1 MLSGLYIFQS
11 SSALLLLDSV
21 RPLATAA
28 TKMQSATRRIAL
40 GDPHLYTTPQPAAAP
55 PQTLF
60 VVAHFGHTSGDV
72 RLQEY
77 DEQNDTIRVKG
88 YATELGP
95 MRSIAWSPHATYP
108 TLLACGSTAGKI
120 SLLDLELASR
130 PTAADSPSSTSGSF
144 ATLPMRHAR
153 ACTSL
158 AWSKTDPNILVA
170 GYDKTRSEPSLL
182 VWDVRRCLATRP
194 GEPPS
199 SGILP
204 RQTTPLSL
212 SRFLG
217 EASIR
222 ERRLSRADSRPEVT
236 IKTATPEPTARFC
249 PSESVNSVETSFFS
263 PSTVYV
269 SSATRQVRIL
279 DTRSGWPDAVVWSVG
294 SRAVYNLSAC
304 PSNEHLFASSE
315 EGLSGI
321 VRIWDARMNAVEV
334 LNVETGR
341 GGVAC
346 LSWNAARPMQLGVGT
361 KEGGVLV
368 YEVLSSS
375 QADDDNHDWSIL
387 ASVKGSE
394 PRSQALQTFSFVPTR
409 DPAKTGVLSVFRDGQ
424 PVVEKLGTKPRTSIS
439 RQGDVA
445 YSSGSGG
452 AIKNLQA
459 RTSHQPHWKY
469 PLAATGHALAVD
481 IGPTMRRKAE
491 VGFGLHLLGNDAIES
506 ALPTTSGFLFEW
518 LDRFLNLMSQPEMR
532 RSVDFDFTHQGI
544 CGIWNGG
551 PICSK
556 EIRAKYEKGSGALL
570 LEEDFESNP
579 HQLAGWQAVRSN
591 SASKTT
597 RSKEL
602 ATDSDYVRAIVQIMR
617 EKESEF
623 ADTMLPVETS
633 RLVHRRLMLAI
644 CGELTGDRL
653 DVEIDR

>member
-1 MLSGLYIFQS
+1 
-11 SSALLLLDSV
+11 
-21 RPLATAA
+21 
-28 TKMQSATRRIAL
+28 MQSATRRIAL
-40 GDPHLYTTPQPAAAP
+40 GDPHLYTAQSAP

-88 YATELGP
+88 FATELGP
-95 MRSIAWSPHATYP
+95 MRSIAWSPHVTYP

-130 PTAADSPSSTSGSF
+130 PTAADSPSTSGSI

-182 VWDVRRCLATRP
+182 VWDVRRSLATRP
-194 GEPPS
+194 GEPQG

-222 ERRLSRADSRPEVT
+222 ERRMSRADSRPEVT
-236 IKTATPEPTARFC
+236 IKTANPEPTARFC

-315 EGLSGI
+315 EGLSGV
-321 VRIWDARMNAVEV
+321 VRVWDARMNAVEV

-341 GGVAC
+341 GGVAG
-346 LSWNAARPMQLGVGT
+346 LSWNAARPTQLGVGT

-368 YEVLSSS
+368 YDVLSN
-375 QADDDNHDWSIL
+375 QADDDVDWSIIV
-387 ASVKGSE
+387 SVKGSE
-394 PRSQALQTFSFVPTR
+394 PRSQALQAFTFVPTR
-409 DPAKTGVLSVFRDGQ
+409 DTAKTGVLSVFRDGQ
-424 PVVEKLGTKPRTSIS
+424 PVVEKIGTAPRIS
-439 RQGDVA
+439 TNRQGDVA
-445 YSSGSGG
+445 YSSGSG
-452 AIKNLQA
+452 AICQLHA
-459 RTSHQPHWKY
+459 RSSNQPQWKY
-469 PLAATGHALAVD
+469 PLAATGHVLAAD
-481 IGPTMRRKAE
+481 IGPTMRSKAE

-506 ALPTTSGFLFEW
+506 VMPTTSGFLFEW

-544 CGIWNGG
+544 CGIWNGE

-570 LEEDFESNP
+570 EPDFESNP
-579 HQLAGWQAVRSN
+579 HQLAGWQAVRAN
-591 SASKTT
+591 SSKPT